1 MGARQSSRI
10 PPRMPMALYTL
21 QAVLMCTSL
30 AWISDLQA
38 ALPEPTPLMQRVI
51 GNGHTAG
58 VFDHAKGALKD
69 WWLRPYQAIAPGQL
83 TVDILYDTFFGL
95 AQVNPQG
102 KAMPGQW
109 APQMPLVKKEPGWP
123 TWQPTDGADD
133 TVFGYVGNTG
143 VVAETRHF
151 SGVPGVT
158 LTTYAFAPMACA
170 SRCMVMLAKVTN
182 YSSASVGL
190 TLPLLINVHMGLGA
204 PEATSQ
210 SETLNSSANG
220 LTECRTAGKWPCV
233 QARSIDGQADQL
245 DANGPLTGYPVFS
258 NSYQAFQQGLA
269 LPKVSS
275 PPSVVGDDLVG
286 GLFFSVAVASGEQA
300 IRGAVLQYQQDPD
313 DGINLTA
320 WLANRGPEKLL
331 ADEIAGW
338 QVWHAATKG
347 PPSLSPA
354 DTLLFQRQLTILKMA
369 QCQQADFGVA
379 GSGKTPFGQIVA
391 SLPPGLWAIT
401 WPRDQSYAAVAL
413 AASGH
418 LPEAKAALEFVLKGK
433 VGEFQNEVGLPYR
446 VSVTRYFGG
455 GLEESDSN
463 ELGPNI
469 ELDGFGL
476 VLWQAGRYVQASN
489 DLNFIA
495 KWWPDLRDLVVTPLV
510 AAIDSV
516 GVIKPD
522 SSIWEVHWQGQQK
535 HFAYTSMTAVRGLC
549 AAAQLATLAG
559 QGTLA
564 FQYRTKAKQ
573 LRDSIVAKFAPNDTW
588 LRGNL
593 EEPAQF
599 ASDLAAVEA
608 LTDGQIAPWGP
619 IAQASWL
626 HWNQTL
632 QAGGGV
638 GFVRN
643 DDGGWYDSQEWLF
656 IDLRVLRWLQR
667 AVAAG
672 APLLAQ
678 EQALRQRVVAI
689 AHQGGGLVPELI
701 ATSGAQAGQFA
712 GATPMMGFGAGALA
726 LALGGQTYADD
737 LFACL
742 GEPASPAQPE
752 ATEPTDAGANA
763 ESDTQNTTDAV
774 DGPEFGAAAKDY
786 AVRASDGADAQA
798 VLTDTVA
805 ADVKVAISDAQP
817 AAAPSKSS
825 DSGCVASATRGPV
838 EGDAAGLL
846 AALVALVVVAARRGR
861 SRPDHS
867 SETAN

>member
-1 MGARQSSRI
+1 
-10 PPRMPMALYTL
+10 MPLALNWL
-21 QAVLMCTSL
+21 QIVLMSTSL
-30 AWISDLQA
+30 AWVSDLQA
-38 ALPEPTPLMQRVI
+38 ALPQPTPLAQRVI
-51 GNGHTAG
+51 ANGHTAA

-69 WWLRPYQAIAPGQL
+69 WWLRPYQAIAPGQP

-95 AQVNPQG
+95 AQLSPQG

-123 TWQPTDGADD
+123 AWQPADGADD
-133 TVFGYVGNTG
+133 TVFGYIGNSG
-143 VVAETRHF
+143 VVAETRYF
-151 SGVPGVT
+151 SGVPGLT
-158 LTTYAFAPMACA
+158 LTTYAFAPMACG
-170 SRCMVMLAKVTN
+170 SRCVVMLAKVTN
-182 YSSASVGL
+182 SSSASIGL

-204 PEATSQ
+204 PEATSLG
-210 SETLNSSANG
+210 ETLNSSANG

-233 QARSIDGQADQL
+233 QARSIDGQADQV
-245 DANGPLTGYPVFS
+245 DASGPSSGFAVFS
-258 NSYQAFQQGLA
+258 NPYQAFQQGLA
-269 LPKVSS
+269 LPKASLQ
-275 PPSVVGDDLVG
+275 PSVVGDDLVG
-286 GLFFSVAVASGEQA
+286 GLFFSVNLASGEQA
-300 IRGAVLQYQQDPD
+300 IRGAVLQYKQDPN
-313 DGINLTA
+313 DGIDLTA

-338 QVWHAATKG
+338 QAWHAATKG
-347 PPSLSPA
+347 PPNLSLA
-354 DTLLFQRQLTILKMA
+354 DTLLLQRQLTALKMA

-391 SLPPGLWAIT
+391 SLPPGQWAIT

-418 LPEAKAALEFVLKGK
+418 VAEAKAAIEFVLKGK
-433 VGEFQNEVGLPYR
+433 VGEFKNEVGLPYR

-455 GLEESDSN
+455 GQEESDSN

-510 AAIDSV
+510 AAIDSE

-573 LRDSIVAKFAPNDTW
+573 LRDSIVAKFAPNGSW

-667 AVAAG
+667 AVATG
-672 APLLAQ
+672 APLEAQ
-678 EQALRQRVVAI
+678 ELALRQRVVAI

-726 LALGGQTYADD
+726 LALGGQAYADD

-742 GEPASPAQPE
+742 GEPAGQAQTG
-752 ATEPTDAGANA
+752 ATEPTDAGAIA
-763 ESDTQNTTDAV
+763 ESDTQNATDTTN
-774 DGPEFGAAAKDY
+774 GPESGAAAQDY
-786 AVRASDGADAQA
+786 TVGASDGADAQA
-798 VLTDTVA
+798 VLVDAGAVTS
-805 ADVKVAISDAQP
+805 DVKVAISDAQP
-817 AAAPSKSS
+817 VAAPAKSAE
-825 DSGCVASATRGPV
+825 SGCLATATRGPV
-838 EGDAAGLL
+838 ERDAQGLL
-846 AALVALVVVAARRGR
+846 AAVVALIVVAGRGGR

-867 SETAN
+867 LETGY